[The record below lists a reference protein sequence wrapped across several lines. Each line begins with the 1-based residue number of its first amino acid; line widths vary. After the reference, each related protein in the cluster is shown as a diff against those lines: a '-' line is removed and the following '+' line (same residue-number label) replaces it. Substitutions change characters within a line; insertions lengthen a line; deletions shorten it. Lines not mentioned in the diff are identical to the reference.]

1 MRTEKKRG
9 ADRTQLAVRDEWWTD
24 DRVLAFLDVQPPP
37 GENADF
43 SVLLK
48 AYQGMVPESFSRFVH
63 FFVEAG
69 RDLDAKGREGK
80 TISDIIGSHRQGTE
94 YLQIIESSRL

>member
-1 MRTEKKRG
+1 MKSEKKRG

-24 DRVLAFLDVQPPP
+24 ERIQSYLQLEPPA

-43 SVLLK
+43 HCLNK
-48 AYQGMVPESFSRFVH
+48 AYQGMVPESFARFIE

-69 RDLDAKGREGK
+69 KDLNASNSQGQ
-80 TISDIIGSHRQGTE
+80 TISEIIAEHRQGKD
-94 YLQIIESSRL
+94 YLSLLQQA